1 MTDSDDDFDA
11 ALWLA
16 GTKITEAGL
25 KKVANNDIIDWES
38 LVNLGESDIAAIKLS
53 VGDKGKLVAAIVGRK
68 LSKVK
73 VPSPGPKQPVEQP
86 EQPGT
91 SNGTSNGVQEQV
103 GDAGINSES
112 QKTSFDIA
120 EVAAFLAG
128 KPVPENLRASIAS
141 VGGNANQSSITVPGY
156 QSAVQS
162 AVTVP
167 GYQDSSSDQQY
178 QQWLNQRSQQ
188 SQRGSLAGT
197 SLQQSSYPANNAQL
211 PWLNQQVGYNRY
223 PGPAVP
229 STIPIYQPQQHH
241 WIPSRLANTQSLG
254 RDPHL
259 QRLADGYQQQSM
271 RDLLS
276 LNEYNPAL
284 GYQGEQPLYL
294 PVNFISHLRGHR
306 NEDEELIKT
315 DGGASLYLGFGNK
328 KIQPDKLTQGL
339 FFGANARILAR
350 MLPTVTPEIACYLD
364 YLRKIGDLLINYSST
379 SVYLLDHIHRFE
391 VVEQF
396 GKAWNDIDATL
407 SLNIL
412 KKKDSSSL
420 ASTCSQKS
428 GTASSTGSNSSRS
441 VPRKSQV
448 ICWQYNQPDG
458 CSYTPDCRFQHVCNI
473 EGCGMDHPATK
484 HPFRGY
490 IKPKTVEKVKSP

>member
-1 MTDSDDDFDA
+1 
-11 ALWLA
+11 
-16 GTKITEAGL
+16 
-25 KKVANNDIIDWES
+25 
-38 LVNLGESDIAAIKLS
+38 
-53 VGDKGKLVAAIVGRK
+53 VAAIVARK

-73 VPSPGPKQPVEQP
+73 VPSPSLGEHLERPVE
-86 EQPGT
+86 PGA
-91 SNGTSNGVQEQV
+91 SNGALNGVLEQV
-103 GDAGINSES
+103 GDGAIISQS

-128 KPVPENLRASIAS
+128 KPVPENLKASIAS
-141 VGGNANQSSITVPGY
+141 VGGNTNQPGIAVPGY
-156 QSAVQS
+156 QE
-162 AVTVP
+162 
-167 GYQDSSSDQQY
+167 SSSDQHY
-178 QQWLNQRSQQ
+178 QQWLNQRTQQ
-188 SQRGSLAGT
+188 TQRGSLAGA
-197 SLQQSSYPANNAQL
+197 SLQQSTLPGCNAQL
-211 PWLNQQVGYNRY
+211 PWLNQQLSYNRY
-223 PGPAVP
+223 PGPGVQ
-229 STIPIYQPQQHH
+229 STIPIYAPQQHH

-259 QRLADGYQQQSM
+259 QRLSEGYQQQSM

-276 LNEYNPAL
+276 LNEYNPSL
-284 GYQGEQPLYL
+284 GFQGEQPLYL

-315 DGGASLYLGFGNK
+315 EGGASLYLGFGNK

-350 MLPTVTPEIACYLD
+350 MLPTVTPKIACYLD

-412 KKKDSSSL
+412 KKKDSSSSV
-420 ASTCSQKS
+420 STYAQKS
-428 GTASSTGSNSSRS
+428 GSASSTGSNSSRS
-441 VPRKSQV
+441 VTRKSQV

-473 EGCGMDHPATK
+473 EGCGLDHPATK